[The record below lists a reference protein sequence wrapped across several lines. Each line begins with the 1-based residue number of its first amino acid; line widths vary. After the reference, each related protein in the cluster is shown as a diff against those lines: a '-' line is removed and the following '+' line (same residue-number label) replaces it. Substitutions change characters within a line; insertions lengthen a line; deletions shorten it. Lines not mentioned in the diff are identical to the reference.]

1 LGGTTPKDIA
11 LGAWSLKHGLAVL
24 AVDRQLAERGFSSG
38 EPLALARQ
46 LTQLLHL
53 GLRP

>member
-1 LGGTTPKDIA
+1 M
-11 LGAWSLKHGLAVL
+11 HGLAVL
-24 AVDRQLAERGFSSG
+24 AVDHQLVERGFSSD

-46 LTQLLHL
+46 LTQLLYL